1 MSESELLPQKR
12 CREVFEAALRA
23 ARPAGVPDVE
33 VTLWASA
40 SALTR
45 FAANRIHQN
54 VAERHHAVSVRV
66 VTEQRTARVTTNR
79 LDERSLR
86 AAVEEAIAIARAQAP
101 DPDLPPLADPAPVPA
116 LDRYH
121 AATARTTPAERAR
134 GVAAAIAVAGA
145 AGQSAAGAFSTEE
158 HAEAIVNSRGVFA
171 YYRGTLARFSVT
183 VMAGESSGWA
193 KQTSIAVSDLDP
205 QALTRRACVKAAL
218 GRNPRELPPGRY
230 TVILEPAAVLDLAG
244 QLFGDFSATALEER
258 RSFLTDR
265 LGQKLFGA
273 NITVWDDV
281 YHPLQSGAPFDGEG
295 VPRRRLTLIKGGV
308 PLEVARSR
316 RAALREGTEPTGH
329 GLPLPTEVGEAPVN
343 IVFQGGPTSLEQ
355 MIASCRRGILVT
367 RLWYIRE
374 VDPYEKIMTGLTRD
388 GTFLVEEGE
397 VACAVRNF
405 RFNES
410 IIGMLNRVAAL
421 SPAVR
426 ASGEEVF
433 DMVVPAM
440 TVHDFR
446 FTELAGR

>member
-1 MSESELLPQKR
+1 MSESELLPHKR
-12 CREVFEAALRA
+12 CWEAFEAALRA
-23 ARPAGVPDVE
+23 ARLVGAPDVE

-54 VAERHHAVSVRV
+54 VAERHHAVSIRV
-66 VTEQRTARVTTNR
+66 LTEQRTARVTTNR
-79 LDERSLR
+79 LEEKSLR
-86 AAVEEAIAIARAQAP
+86 AAVEQAIAIARAQAP
-101 DPDLPPLADPAPVPA
+101 DPDLPPLAEPAPIRPV
-116 LDRYH
+116 DRYH
-121 AATARTTPAERAR
+121 GPTARTTPEERAR
-134 GVAAAIAVAGA
+134 GVAAAIAVASA

-171 YYRGTLARFSVT
+171 YYCGTLARFSVT

-193 KQTSIAVSDLDP
+193 KQASIAVSDLDP
-205 QALTRRACVKAAL
+205 QALTRRACAKAAL

-230 TVILEPAAVLDLAG
+230 TVVLEPAAVLDLAG
-244 QLFGDFSATALEER
+244 QLFGDFSATALQER
-258 RSFLTDR
+258 RSFLNDR

-281 YHPLQSGAPFDGEG
+281 YHPLQSGPPFDGEG
-295 VPRRRLTLIKGGV
+295 VPRQRLTLIEQGV
-308 PLEVARSR
+308 PLQVARSR

-329 GLPLPTEVGEAPVN
+329 GLPLPTELGEAPVN
-343 IVFQGGPTSLEQ
+343 IVFHGAETSLEQ
-355 MIASCRRGILVT
+355 LIACCRRGILVT

-374 VDPYEKIMTGLTRD
+374 VDPYDKIMTGLTRD
-388 GTFLVEEGE
+388 GTFLVEDGE

-410 IIGMLNRVAAL
+410 IIGMLNRVAGL
-421 SPAVR
+421 SRAVR

-433 DMVVPAM
+433 DMVVPGM
-440 TVHDFR
+440 MVQDFR

>member
-1 MSESELLPQKR
+1 MSESELLPKKR
-12 CREVFEAALRA
+12 CWEIFEATLRA
-23 ARPAGVPDVE
+23 ARLAGAPDVE
-33 VTLWASA
+33 VTLQASA

-45 FAANRIHQN
+45 FANNRIHQN

-66 VTEQRTARVTTNR
+66 VTDQRTARVTTNR

-86 AAVEEAIAIARAQAP
+86 TAVEHAIAIARAHAP
-101 DPDLPPLADPAPVPA
+101 DPDLPPLAEPAPAAPVN
-116 LDRYH
+116 RYD
-121 AATARTTPAERAR
+121 AATAGVTPEERAR
-134 GVAAAIAVAGA
+134 AVAAAIAVAA
-145 AGQSAAGAFSTEE
+145 EAGQSAAGAFSTEE
-158 HAEAIVNSRGVFA
+158 HAEAILNARGVFA

-183 VMAGESSGWA
+183 AMAGDSSGWA
-193 KQTSIAVSDLDP
+193 KQTSTAVADLDP
-205 QALTRRACVKAAL
+205 EALTRRARLKAAL
-218 GRNPRELPPGRY
+218 GCNARELPPGRY
-230 TVILEPAAVLDLAG
+230 TVVLEPAAALDLVG

-258 RSFLTDR
+258 RSCLNDR
-265 LGQKLFGA
+265 LGRRLFGA

-281 YHPLQSGAPFDGEG
+281 YHPLQSGPPFDGEG
-295 VPRRRLTLIKGGV
+295 VPRQRLTLIDQGV
-308 PLEVARSR
+308 PLQVARSR

-343 IVFQGGPTSLEQ
+343 IVFQGGQTSLEQ
-355 MIASCRRGILVT
+355 LIASCRYGILVT

-374 VDPYEKIMTGLTRD
+374 VDPYEKIVTGLTRD
-388 GTFLVEEGE
+388 GTFLIEEGE

-410 IIGMLNRVAAL
+410 LIGMLNRVADL

-426 ASGEEVF
+426 ASGEEIF

-440 TVHDFR
+440 MVRDFR